1 MRGES
6 KVKRSEIKVNGIF
19 YDGVEVVIKPPWKSF
34 ILPKLLA
41 VKVSTQ
47 QDSVYFR
54 IEKIVAEGFTEV
66 CQNSLAIFPEVIES
80 GTRHDVELVFKVL
93 DSHFGFEGFFRCQTC
108 LFKKSTIP
116 RKRVNVECI
125 VRTDNG
131 RVTSRSAISDSNQN
145 GVHFVFL

>member
-1 MRGES
+1 MRSKS
-6 KVKRSEIKVNGIF
+6 KVKRSEIKANGIF
-19 YDGVEVVIKPPWKSF
+19 YDGVEVVIKPPWNSF
-34 ILPKLLA
+34 IHPKLLT
-41 VKVSTQ
+41 VKLSIR

-54 IEKIVAEGFTEV
+54 DVIIVGEAFTEV
-66 CQNSLAIFPEVIES
+66 LENSLAIFPKVMKS

-93 DSHFGFEGFFRCQTC
+93 DGHFEFEGFFRCETC

-145 GVHFVFL
+145 GVHFIFL